1 MDKLFF
7 KNIKSFCS
15 SKYTVK
21 KMKGKLQNWRE
32 YLQVLSLIKYWVGQK
47 VCLDFFCTM
56 LQKKPN
62 KLYGQLNTYIHDI

>member
-1 MDKLFF
+1 
-7 KNIKSFCS
+7 
-15 SKYTVK
+15 
-21 KMKGKLQNWRE
+21 MKGKLQNWRE